1 MASIGERVLVTG
13 GSGFVATHCIL
24 QLLEKGYNVITTVRS
39 LALVDEVRDSLK
51 RGGAAEERVKS
62 VDFSAAD
69 LSKDDGWDEACKGCT
84 YVLHIASPFPA
95 SAPKHENDLIV
106 PARDGALRVLKSA
119 KGSGTVK
126 RVVMTSSFAAIGYG
140 HSDDAQKLFTEE
152 DWTNLENP
160 AVPVPPYQKSK
171 TIAER
176 AAWDFVTKNAGSIEL
191 AVVNPTLIL
200 GPVLSKRYASS
211 VELVSRLINGQI
223 PGCPDLVFGVVD
235 VRDVASLHIL
245 AMTDP
250 KANGQRFLAT
260 ADGKFLSVH
269 DMALALKNR
278 LGEKAKK
285 VSTRKLPNILLR
297 ILGFFDPSVRM
308 VLPELSKYKNA
319 SNEKAKA
326 TLGWQPRSPEDA
338 LVATVQSLEQLG
350 LVK

>member
-126 RVVMTSSFAAIGYG
+126 RVVMTSRSVSLRECDCGKHTTDSRCQSFAAIGYG

-235 VRDVASLHIL
+235 
-245 AMTDP
+245 
-250 KANGQRFLAT
+250 
-260 ADGKFLSVH
+260 GK
-269 DMALALKNR
+269 
-278 LGEKAKK
+278 
-285 VSTRKLPNILLR
+285 
-297 ILGFFDPSVRM
+297 
-308 VLPELSKYKNA
+308 
-319 SNEKAKA
+319 
-326 TLGWQPRSPEDA
+326 
-338 LVATVQSLEQLG
+338 
-350 LVK
+350 